1 MKSQSRKRSHRPR
14 VGLALAGGG
23 PLGAIYEIGA
33 LAALDEALHGVDV
46 NDAEVYVGVSAGSFI
61 AAALING
68 FTPREMSRL
77 FVEGEQSD
85 SRFDPAMLL
94 RPDYRELAQRLA
106 SVPALLASSLWS
118 YARRTSTLTS
128 ALDRL
133 KRAIPTGIFSGHDA
147 EQYLRRVFS
156 APGRTNDFRELP
168 RKLYVVA
175 TDLDTGRSVPF
186 GAPGLDHVPISRA
199 VQASAALPGLFA
211 PVEIDGRHFVDGA
224 LQKTLHASVALDH
237 GVDLLICIN
246 SLVPFDATLDRRHR
260 LDRLADGGLPA
271 VLGQTFRSLIHS
283 RLASGLERY
292 KAAYPASDI
301 VLFEPD
307 RADADIFFSNLFSYS
322 NRQRLA
328 EHAYQRTRADLWRR
342 RHELGPLLQRHGV
355 QIRSDVL
362 CDSSLTLVESVKR
375 NRGTGRERWGAAATR
390 SLAHTLDDLE
400 RWMEAHGSSVQRV
413 APAQ

>member
-1 MKSQSRKRSHRPR
+1 MSRRRTRRAR

-33 LAALDEALHGVDV
+33 LAALDEALEGFDV

-61 AAALING
+61 AAGLING
-68 FTPREMSRL
+68 FTPRAMSRL
-77 FVEGEQSD
+77 FIEGES
-85 SRFDPAMLL
+85 SSEPFDPSMLL
-94 RPDYRELAQRLA
+94 RPAYREFAQRLA
-106 SVPALLASSLWS
+106 SVPALLAASIWS
-118 YARRTSTLTS
+118 YARRASTLMG

-133 KRAIPTGIFSGHDA
+133 KHAIPAGILSGHDA

-156 APGRTNDFRELP
+156 APGCTNDFRELS

-186 GAPGLDHVPISRA
+186 GAPGFDHVPISRA

-224 LQKTLHASVALDH
+224 LQKTLHASVALEH

-246 SLVPFDATLDRRHR
+246 PLVPFDATLDRRHR

-271 VLGQTFRSLIHS
+271 VLGQTFRSFIHS
-283 RLASGLERY
+283 RLAAGLERY
-292 KAAYPASDI
+292 KSAYPKSDL

-322 NRQRLA
+322 NRRRLA
-328 EHAYQRTRADLWRR
+328 EHAYQKTRADLWRR
-342 RHELGPLLQRHGV
+342 RHALGPLLQRHGV
-355 QIRSDVL
+355 QIRTDVL
-362 CDSSLTLVESVKR
+362 CDSSLTLIAPREPT
-375 NRGTGRERWGAAATR
+375 RGTGRERWGAAATR
-390 SLAHTLDDLE
+390 SLVHTLDDLE
-400 RWMEAHGSSVQRV
+400 RWMEAHMSSVQRATP
-413 APAQ
+413 APSP

>member
-1 MKSQSRKRSHRPR
+1 M
-14 VGLALAGGG
+14 
-23 PLGAIYEIGA
+23 
-33 LAALDEALHGVDV
+33 
-46 NDAEVYVGVSAGSFI
+46 YVGVSAGSFI

-77 FVEGEQSD
+77 FVEGEQSH
-85 SRFDPAMLL
+85 SRFDPAILL

-106 SVPALLASSLWS
+106 SVPGLLAASLWS
-118 YARRTSTLTS
+118 YARRPSTLIG

-133 KRAIPTGIFSGHDA
+133 KRAIPAGILSGHGA

-156 APGRTNDFRELP
+156 ASGRTNDFRKLA

-186 GAPGLDHVPISRA
+186 GAPGFDHVPISRA

-211 PVEIDGRHFVDGA
+211 PVDIDGRHFVDGA

-246 SLVPFDATLDRRHR
+246 PLVPFDATLEHRHR
-260 LDRLADGGLPA
+260 QERLADGGLPA
-271 VLGQTFRSLIHS
+271 VLGQTFRSFIHS
-283 RLASGLERY
+283 RLVSGLERY
-292 KAAYPASDI
+292 KSSYPESDI

-307 RADADIFFSNLFSYS
+307 RADADMFFSNLFSYS

-342 RHELGPLLQRHGV
+342 RHELGPQLQRHGI
-355 QIRSDVL
+355 QIRTNVL
-362 CDSSLTLVESVKR
+362 CDSSLTLVESAKR
-375 NRGTGRERWGAAATR
+375 NRAARRERWGAAATG

-400 RWMEAHGSSVQRV
+400 RWMETHGPSVQRV
-413 APAQ
+413 ARAP